1 MDSSS
6 NSQFDHYRENPIK
19 FWMVADLFLAVEYAK
34 TFQCF
39 ANLSE
44 ADQQKLLAHAGGLL
58 QIASQ
63 AFYTVEQKED
73 SITFPDGINAPYQ
86 FEKYY
91 RETYS
96 RPVAVIRS
104 LSMTR
109 EQFALFKAILLFSPN
124 DLDLTPQ
131 GRAEIDI
138 ERERL
143 TFILRK
149 CLLQELGTG
158 LGAEKLANILLAIA
172 SLVDIAEK
180 RRNYLEVCDLMST
193 INLSSLA
200 KGVYLKRFDL

>member
-1 MDSSS
+1 
-6 NSQFDHYRENPIK
+6 
-19 FWMVADLFLAVEYAK
+19 MVADLFLAVEYAK

-73 SITFPDGINAPYQ
+73 SITFPDGINALQLQLRTRPYQ

-109 EQFALFKAILLFSPN
+109 EQFALFKAILLFSPSRS
-124 DLDLTPQ
+124 LHIQRKFPSYQ
-131 GRAEIDI
+131 AYS
-138 ERERL
+138 
-143 TFILRK
+143 ILSTDRK
-149 CLLQELGTG
+149 
-158 LGAEKLANILLAIA
+158 AI
-172 SLVDIAEK
+172 
-180 RRNYLEVCDLMST
+180 
-193 INLSSLA
+193 
-200 KGVYLKRFDL
+200 RFSKTNEDV

>member
-1 MDSSS
+1 MCDQS
-6 NSQFDHYRENPIK
+6 
-19 FWMVADLFLAVEYAK
+19 VLAK
-34 TFQCF
+34 IQNFT
-39 ANLSE
+39 SP
-44 ADQQKLLAHAGGLL
+44 
-58 QIASQ
+58 
-63 AFYTVEQKED
+63 
-73 SITFPDGINAPYQ
+73 FPD
-86 FEKYY
+86 
-91 RETYS
+91 
-96 RPVAVIRS
+96 
-104 LSMTR
+104 
-109 EQFALFKAILLFSPN
+109 